1 MATFEL
7 HVQGMACGHCARA
20 VTLAIQARD
29 RTAQVA
35 VTLESRMVR
44 AETSLDRAA
53 VVATI
58 EAEGYRV
65 MD

>member
-7 HVQGMACGHCARA
+7 HVQGMTCGHCARA